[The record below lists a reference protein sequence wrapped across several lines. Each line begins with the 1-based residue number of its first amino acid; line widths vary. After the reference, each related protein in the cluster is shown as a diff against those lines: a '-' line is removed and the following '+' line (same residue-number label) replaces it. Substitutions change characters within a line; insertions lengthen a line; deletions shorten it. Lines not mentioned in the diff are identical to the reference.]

1 MWVLDDNKITQRG
14 KKEIPVWPKENAK
27 EIIQHKEKKQK
38 NEENAMKG
46 KASFYKP
53 VSPYSQFHSHRK
65 TDNKIIETLFS
76 KGTKG
81 ECAIKR
87 HPLRCLCN
95 SVVLFAAAPSYAGV
109 GCYKDFF
116 PRAMN
121 RLANFR
127 KPSDSPLDWNDL
139 EKSVVKRCAQKVK
152 SFTDSKL
159 HWVICY
165 EL

>member
-1 MWVLDDNKITQRG
+1 M
-14 KKEIPVWPKENAK
+14 
-27 EIIQHKEKKQK
+27 
-38 NEENAMKG
+38 
-46 KASFYKP
+46 
-53 VSPYSQFHSHRK
+53 
-65 TDNKIIETLFS
+65 
-76 KGTKG
+76 
-81 ECAIKR
+81 IKR

-95 SVVLFAAAPSYAGV
+95 SVVLFAGAPSYAGV

-127 KPSDSPLDWNDL
+127 KPSDSLLDWNDL

-159 HWVICY
+159 H
-165 EL
+165 